1 MSTPASLADLADLAA
16 LPASVMPEAVAI
28 PPVRR
33 PLHGTVRPPGS
44 KSLTNRALLL
54 AALADGTSI
63 LRGALADADDARVMV
78 RALRQLG
85 AEIRIQGD
93 TTADGDSVDA
103 AGNAEVTVRGVGGRW
118 RLRPGEIISL
128 DLHNAGT
135 ATRFLA
141 AAALLAPPESGGVRI
156 DGNARMRQRPI
167 GELAEALRAIG
178 AEVQFEAA
186 EGYPPMLV
194 RAHTRY
200 AGEVSFGRTSSS
212 QFVSALMLAA
222 PFMPDGLTV
231 RQPGPVTSAS
241 YIRMT
246 AGLMA
251 HLGVPTTGDAATG
264 MRWSATGLPGFTY
277 DVEAD
282 ASGASYFLAAGAL
295 CGGEVVIQG
304 VPAQGSLQGDTAFAE
319 VIARFGGE
327 VHGNPTHTVVR
338 SDGRLG
344 RGGCPGA
351 DLDMGLIPDTAMTA
365 AALAMFASGPTRLR
379 GLRTLRVKETDRVAA
394 LQNELGKLGAR
405 TAVERTDGPDGP
417 DESLVIQPPH
427 VAAMGDSAP
436 SVELDTYDD
445 HRMAMS
451 LALVGLAR
459 AGVVIRD
466 PVCVRKTYP
475 TFWRDLAK
483 LVGFGG

>member
-1 MSTPASLADLADLAA
+1 MSTPASLADLAA
-16 LPASVMPEAVAI
+16 LPATAMPEAVAI

-85 AEIRIQGD
+85 ADIRLRGGV
-93 TTADGDSVDA
+93 AGDGDSVDA
-103 AGNAEVTVRGVGGRW
+103 AGNAEITVRGVGGRW
-118 RLRPGEIISL
+118 RLRPGEIVSL

-194 RAHTRY
+194 RARTRY

-251 HLGVPTTGDAATG
+251 QLGLTATGDAASG
-264 MRWSATGLPGFTY
+264 MHWDATSMRGFTY
-277 DVEAD
+277 NVEAD

-295 CGGEVVIQG
+295 CGGEVVIRG
-304 VPAQGSLQGDTAFAE
+304 VPAQGSLQGDTAFAQ
-319 VIARFGGE
+319 VIARFGGT
-327 VHGNPTHTVVR
+327 VQGDQTHMVVR
-338 SDGRLG
+338 SDGQLG
-344 RGGCPGA
+344 RGGRPGV
-351 DLDMGLIPDTAMTA
+351 DVDMSLIPDTAMTA
-365 AALAMFASGPTRLR
+365 AALAMFASGPTRLG

-405 TAVERTDGPDGP
+405 TIVQADFGPDGP
-417 DESLVIQPPH
+417 DESLLILPPPH
-427 VAAMGDSAP
+427 RWMDGSA
-436 SVELDTYDD
+436 STVQLETYDD

-451 LALVGLAR
+451 LALMGLAR
-459 AGVVIRD
+459 AGVIIRD
-466 PVCVRKTYP
+466 PGCVRKTYS
-475 TFWRDLAK
+475 TFWRDLAA
-483 LVGFGG
+483 LIETG